1 MRFDISF
8 DKAAIIYS
16 CVYESVIHGIVSS
29 QLSAA
34 PLGLVIGPD
43 SFSANEVPKLA
54 LMRWPHLSSR
64 LPRRDSI
71 PAAWKL
77 SIVSPVFQFRTPTP
91 VKCKTGQVPSGLP
104 IMLQAQ
110 SWRESDLSQACHE
123 VGEKSSEIV
132 PLGAPL
138 PTGSTVRLLSEKA
151 IQTGTKRSKAN
162 GRIPLV
168 LLHFVVR
175 VCTASRPKLR
185 YEPEGREFES
195 PRAHHSL
202 NLNDLIRVNFHRD
215 RLAW

>member
-1 MRFDISF
+1 MGFD
-8 DKAAIIYS
+8 
-16 CVYESVIHGIVSS
+16 
-29 QLSAA
+29 
-34 PLGLVIGPD
+34 IGPD

-110 SWRESDLSQACHE
+110 SWRESNLRQACHE

-162 GRIPLV
+162 GRIPLI
-168 LLHFVVR
+168 LLHFVVG

-195 PRAHHSL
+195 LRARHLFSQFVF
-202 NLNDLIRVNFHRD
+202 NDFRP
-215 RLAW
+215 